1 MEYETPSSF
10 AEARILGGKKLDGV
24 SNSTNEI
31 GTGRNA
37 ATLRASSVKISNHL
51 QKVAK
56 DAKAQP
62 LLPAGPTGLQAE

>member
-1 MEYETPSSF
+1 VSF
-10 AEARILGGKKLDGV
+10 ATFCEILNRAVVTMHGRLKV
-24 SNSTNEI
+24 AAF
-31 GTGRNA
+31 GTDLNGA
-37 ATLRASSVKISNHL
+37 SLRGSSVKISNHL

>member
-56 DAKAQP
+56 AQP
-62 LLPAGPTGLQAE
+62 LLPAEPAGLQAE